1 MDSVTADLAGLRLDA
16 PPALDASLDGHDE
29 TPLGGIRRDR
39 RIALA
44 LCEAQVVRRS
54 PLAPARDQA
63 QTLDEILELA
73 RGRGWNQVF
82 RMLKSQGL
90 LEEQTLGQVV
100 ARWNARDRGADS
112 LTSVPRAR
120 LRIAPSPVPSQ
131 IA

>member
-1 MDSVTADLAGLRLDA
+1 MDPVTAELPRFRLDA
-16 PPALDASLDGHDE
+16 PPAAAASLDGHDE
-29 TPLGGIRRDR
+29 VPSSSARRDR

-54 PLAPARDQA
+54 PVAPAPDQA

-100 ARWNARDRGADS
+100 ARWNTRDRGADS
-112 LTSVPRAR
+112 LMSAPRAG
-120 LRIAPSPVPSQ
+120 LRIAPSPVSSQ

>member
-1 MDSVTADLAGLRLDA
+1 MDPAIAELPRLQLDA
-16 PPALDASLDGHDE
+16 PPTLDGPYE
-29 TPLGGIRRDR
+29 LPLSGIKADR

-54 PLAPARDQA
+54 PMTPAQEQA

-100 ARWNARDRGADS
+100 ARWNARDRGPDS
-112 LTSVPRAR
+112 LTSAPQAR
-120 LRIAPSPVPSQ
+120 LRIAPSPAPSR

>member
-1 MDSVTADLAGLRLDA
+1 MDTVTAELPRFRLDA
-16 PPALDASLDGHDE
+16 PSALGSSLDGPGE
-29 TPLGGIRRDR
+29 ISSGGIRADR

-54 PLAPARDQA
+54 PVVPARDQV

-100 ARWNARDRGADS
+100 ARWNTRDRGADS
-112 LTSVPRAR
+112 FMSPPRAD
-120 LRIAPSPVPSQ
+120 LRIAPSPAPSQ